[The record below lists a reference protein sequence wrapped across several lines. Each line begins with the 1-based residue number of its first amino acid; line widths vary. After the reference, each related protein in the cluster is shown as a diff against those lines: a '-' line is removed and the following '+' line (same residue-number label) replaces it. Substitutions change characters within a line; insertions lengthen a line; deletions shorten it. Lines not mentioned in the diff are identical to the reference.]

1 MLFINNDNFKEEVLS
16 CESLVVVDF
25 YADWCG
31 PCQMLKPLL
40 EEISSER
47 NDVKIVKV
55 NVDHARELAVE
66 FGIFSIPTVLF
77 FKEGKLVDKFVGYI
91 GKDAINELIDKNL

>member
-1 MLFINNDNFKEEVLS
+1 MLIVNNDNFKNEVLES
-16 CESLVVVDF
+16 NSLVVVDF

-47 NDVKIVKV
+47 SDVKIVKV
-55 NVDHARELAVE
+55 NVDSARELAVE
-66 FGIFSIPTVLF
+66 YSIFSIPTVLF
-77 FKEGKLVDKFVGYI
+77 FKGGKQIDKFVGYI
-91 GKDAINELIDKNL
+91 GKDAINKLIDKNL

>member
-1 MLFINNDNFKEEVLS
+1 MLIVNNDNFKSEVLES
-16 CESLVVVDF
+16 NSLVVVDF

-31 PCQMLKPLL
+31 PCQMLKPIL
-40 EEISSER
+40 EEISEER
-47 NDVKIVKV
+47 RDVKIVKV
-55 NVDHARELAVE
+55 NVDNARELAIE

-91 GKDAINELIDKNL
+91 SKDAINKLIDKNL

>member
-1 MLFINNDNFKEEVLS
+1 MLIVNNDNFKSEVLES
-16 CESLVVVDF
+16 NSLVVVDF

-40 EEISSER
+40 EEISEER
-47 NDVKIVKV
+47 SDVKIVKV
-55 NVDHARELAVE
+55 NVDNARELAIE

-77 FKEGKLVDKFVGYI
+77 FKEGNLVDKFVGYI
-91 GKDAINELIDKNL
+91 GKEAINELIDKNL

>member
-1 MLFINNDNFKEEVLS
+1 MLIVNNDNFKSEVLES
-16 CESLVVVDF
+16 NSLVVVDF

-40 EEISSER
+40 EEISEER
-47 NDVKIVKV
+47 RDVKIVKV
-55 NVDHARELAVE
+55 NVDNARELAIE

-77 FKEGKLVDKFVGYI
+77 FKEGKLIDKFVGYI
-91 GKDAINELIDKNL
+91 SKDAINKLIDKNL

>member
-1 MLFINNDNFKEEVLS
+1 MLIVNNDNFKSEVLES
-16 CESLVVVDF
+16 NSLVIVDF

-47 NDVKIVKV
+47 SDVKIVKV
-55 NVDHARELAVE
+55 NVDNARELAIK

-77 FKEGKLVDKFVGYI
+77 FKEGNLVDKFVGYI
-91 GKDAINELIDKNL
+91 SKDAINKLIDKNL